1 MNQKD
6 QEIIQLAK
14 IVQDK
19 KPKIIL
25 EIGTRKGGTLFLWS
39 KITNSN
45 LIISID
51 LYKGPHGGGYSPN
64 KKKFYKRAK

>member
-45 LIISID
+45 LIR
-51 LYKGPHGGGYSPN
+51 Y
-64 KKKFYKRAK
+64 